1 MGSNQKVEMT
11 KDLFYAIIK
20 TNAALKWRIQ
30 IVMTI
35 EKSSSD
41 HIILDSGSAITYSNT
56 AELSFSIKMDAAF
69 SFILVLKFESTGEK
83 QHELKQSVSDNT
95 ITLTCVNFDNPLGTG
110 TTKPIEL
117 ATFNGKK
124 IYVNFWVYALGDK
137 SLRKI
142 VYSFYSER

>member
-1 MGSNQKVEMT
+1 
-11 KDLFYAIIK
+11 
-20 TNAALKWRIQ
+20 
-30 IVMTI
+30 MTI
-35 EKSSSD
+35 EKLSSE

-56 AELSFSIKMDAAF
+56 AELTFSVKMDDTF
-69 SFILVLKFESTGEK
+69 SFLLILKFENTGEN
-83 QHELKQSVSDNT
+83 QHELKQSVSGNT

-124 IYVNFWVYALGDK
+124 IYVNFWVYALGER